1 VTEKRDRLSVY
12 ENYVRTLRSGGLC
25 SIFASGRMSDAV
37 FQANAGNIGLLR
49 NNLVS
54 DLVVFYNRV
63 EQFHT
68 RVVALQSLL
77 ERYNNS
83 TDTSVDKEFM
93 IAAFQKTIDLMTEI
107 ITLGD

>member
-1 VTEKRDRLSVY
+1 
-12 ENYVRTLRSGGLC
+12 
-25 SIFASGRMSDAV
+25 MSDAM

-49 NNLVS
+49 DDLVS

-63 EQFHT
+63 EQFQT

-93 IAAFQKTIDLMTEI
+93 IAAIQKTIDLMTEI
-107 ITLGD
+107 ITLGEELAPRLL